1 MDKTVEMEMKLT
13 IARRDLKKLLA
24 SELITAT
31 MIKGSLAK
39 QELLTTYY
47 DTASYKL
54 TESGMA
60 YRIRRNGK
68 KYEAT
73 VKTEQASGGG
83 LSARREFN
91 MPLKKDSPTVSGFTA
106 VSYTH
111 LTLPTKA

>member
-54 TESGMA
+54 TESGWH
-60 YRIRRNGK
+60 I
-68 KYEAT
+68 
-73 VKTEQASGGG
+73 ASGVT
-83 LSARREFN
+83 AKN
-91 MPLKKDSPTVSGFTA
+91 MRLQ
-106 VSYTH
+106 
-111 LTLPTKA
+111 

>member
-68 KYEAT
+68 KCTCRLFRPACRT
-73 VKTEQASGGG
+73 GKRNDNRLGA
-83 LSARREFN
+83 
-91 MPLKKDSPTVSGFTA
+91 GFGI
-106 VSYTH
+106 
-111 LTLPTKA
+111 